1 MTADTFRSNLPSY
14 LGAVLLVLFLPSFFY
29 QNLGKNVCAG
39 MTYIGGCVIGLTAA
53 IQEPML
59 LTINPFLALVGII
72 FVSKKR

>member
-1 MTADTFRSNLPSY
+1 
-14 LGAVLLVLFLPSFFY
+14 
-29 QNLGKNVCAG
+29 